1 MPVHPTA
8 RDVCLLI
15 CTCTQ
20 HVSGD
25 SGEAGNQAAMI
36 MAECPK
42 GMARQ
47 IRNTMFTLVAR

>member
-1 MPVHPTA
+1 MS
-8 RDVCLLI
+8 CLLI

-25 SGEAGNQAAMI
+25 VYEAGNQAAMI
-36 MAECPK
+36 MAGCPK

-47 IRNTMFTLVAR
+47 TGK